1 MSNFGDHVL
10 LSMKVASLKN
20 LKNLE
25 IDFKG
30 KNVTAIL
37 GPNGNG
43 KSTILHILACAFSP
57 LDNSKGENYKFSD
70 FFLPNTDA
78 TWNGSS
84 LSLCYSYK
92 DNASGESHNIDDRE
106 YKKTQVRWTPR
117 YSNRF
122 KREVYY
128 IGIDKCVPMIES
140 EKKQSKINYAT
151 QALQSREITTL
162 LIKASYIL
170 NKQYIRFNSH
180 QTSSKEFIGV
190 EIENLKYSALSMSA
204 GEQKVFHILKTIY
217 EAGKYS
223 LILVDELDLL
233 LHDLA
238 LKKLI
243 EVIVERAE
251 SKKIQVIFTTHRE
264 SIVDRDDINIRHIY
278 NSNHQTYCLNETKP
292 DALTRLIG
300 GPIRS
305 VNIFVEDDLSKAI
318 INQVASKLKL
328 KKHIQVDRFGA
339 ALNCFTIAA
348 GMFLNNNELVDH
360 YFVLDGDVY
369 VTQEQKKEQIRK
381 KLVGDDPLIEIL
393 QEETLKSI
401 FQYNLPNDTS
411 PEKFIYQTLLNDSF
425 NGLQLD
431 DENQEIIDLLRQLP
445 LPYEN
450 HGFINDLITQLGET
464 RDAGLN
470 RIIRLLSMTTE
481 WDEYVKPIY
490 DFLQPY
496 TVTLLESPLAPQV
509 A

>member
-1 MSNFGDHVL
+1 MSNISNHKL
-10 LSMKVASLKN
+10 ISMTVENLKN

-25 IDFKG
+25 IDFQG

-43 KSTILHILACAFSP
+43 KSTILHTLASAFSP
-57 LDNSKGENYKFSD
+57 LENGKGENYKFSD

-78 TWNGSS
+78 TWNDSS
-84 LSLCYSYK
+84 LSIKYSYQDK
-92 DNASGESHNIDDRE
+92 KEENIVVRE
-106 YKKTQVRWTPR
+106 YRKTQVRWTPR
-117 YSNRF
+117 YVNRF

-140 EKKQSKINYAT
+140 EKKQSKVNYAT
-151 QALQSREITTL
+151 QALQSTEITTVL
-162 LIKASYIL
+162 SKASYIL
-170 NKQYIRFNSH
+170 NKQYIKFNSH
-180 QTSSKEFIGV
+180 QTASKEFIGV
-190 EIENLKYSALSMSA
+190 EVANLKYSALSMSA

-238 LKKLI
+238 LQKLI

-251 SKKIQVIFTTHRE
+251 EKKLQVVFTTHRE
-264 SIVDRDDINIRHIY
+264 SVVERDDINIRHIFS
-278 NSNHQTYCLNETKP
+278 SNQKTYCLNETKP

-318 INQVASKLKL
+318 VNQIASKLKL

-348 GMFLNNNELVDH
+348 GMYLNNNQLENH
-360 YFVLDGDVY
+360 FFILDGDVY
-369 VTQEQKKEQIRK
+369 ITEEEKKEQLK
-381 KLVGDDPLIEIL
+381 AKLVGNDPLMVQL
-393 QEETLKSI
+393 QNLSLQSI
-401 FQYNLPNDTS
+401 FQYNLPSNTS
-411 PEKFIYQTLLNDSF
+411 PEKFIYETLLLADAF
-425 NGLQLD
+425 GDYQI
-431 DENQEIIDLLRQLP
+431 DEEEQEIIDLIRQLP
-445 LPYEN
+445 IPYES
-450 HGFINDLITQLGET
+450 HGFINDLILQLGES
-464 RDAGLN
+464 RDSGLL
-470 RIIRLLSMTTE
+470 RIIRLLSKTVK
-481 WDEYVKPIY
+481 WDEYVRPINN
-490 DFLQPY
+490 FLVPY
-496 TVTLLESPLAPQV
+496 TTTLIESSSSPQV